1 MGFFNQ
7 IKAAQDMMK
16 NMTPEQ
22 VKEMMEQAKE
32 SQKMLEDMITKAIDK
47 AVRDRDLMSRDEVKK
62 MIENSK

>member
-7 IKAAQDMMK
+7 VKAAQNMMK
-16 NMTPEQ
+16 GMTPEQ
-22 VKEMMEQAKE
+22 MKEMREQAKE
-32 SQKMLEDMITKAIDK
+32 SQKMLEDMISKAVDK